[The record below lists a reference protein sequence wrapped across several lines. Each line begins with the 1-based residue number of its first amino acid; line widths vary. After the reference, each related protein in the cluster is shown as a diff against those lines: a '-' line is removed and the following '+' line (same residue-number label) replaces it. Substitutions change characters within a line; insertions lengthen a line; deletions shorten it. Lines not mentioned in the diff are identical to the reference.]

1 MSETPGYRHIVL
13 FRIHDDVPDATVD
26 HALDV
31 LTDLC
36 SLPGVT
42 HADVTLSDDRRKG
55 RVIVQ
60 NVRFADR
67 DAFDAFR
74 AHARHAEAGALMRTI
89 ADWWV
94 GDYPEPSDTVA
105 APDLTK

>member
-13 FRIHDDVPDATVD
+13 FRVHDDVPGATVD

-31 LTDLC
+31 LTRLC
-36 SLPGVT
+36 TLPGAT
-42 HADVTLSDDRRKG
+42 HADVTLSEDRRKG

-67 DAFDAFR
+67 DALETFR
-74 AHARHAEAGALMRTI
+74 AHPRHGEAGALMRTI

-94 GDYPEPSDTVA
+94 GDYPEPSGTVT